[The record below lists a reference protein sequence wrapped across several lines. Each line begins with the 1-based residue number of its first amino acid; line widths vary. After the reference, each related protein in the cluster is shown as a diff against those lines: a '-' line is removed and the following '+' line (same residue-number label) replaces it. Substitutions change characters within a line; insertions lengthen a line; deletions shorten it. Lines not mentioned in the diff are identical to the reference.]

1 MSELVLLVKLVRIY
15 SQHAY
20 FSKLVTNKLSFN
32 VLIEHIGLC
41 SYTYLFPPSS
51 HAQYSLEYNMT

>member
-20 FSKLVTNKLSFN
+20 FSKLVTNKLSFK
-32 VLIEHIGLC
+32 
-41 SYTYLFPPSS
+41 TY
-51 HAQYSLEYNMT
+51 